1 MKKRNLYNKQNI
13 HSVHVTFV
21 CTSYGG
27 TKKEFDIALMY
38 YDVCE
43 KCKLNE
49 SIISGNSFLDCDILV
64 LIK

>member
-1 MKKRNLYNKQNI
+1 MKKRNLYNKQNT

-27 TKKEFDIALMY
+27 TKKKFDIALMY

-43 KCKLNE
+43 KCKLN
-49 SIISGNSFLDCDILV
+49 GFPQNVLTNPLILYM
-64 LIK
+64 KCRK